1 MFKVRHTEETTNRTF
16 RLPKSLVDR
25 MSVLAQQESI
35 SLNNFVIQ
43 CCEYALEHLDSA
55 EKENK

>member
-25 MSVLAQQESI
+25 MSVLAQQESV

-43 CCEYALEHLDSA
+43 CCEYALEHLESPQN
-55 EKENK
+55 ENK